1 MLKAVVLA
9 SSLLAQAALAQD
21 APLPRESRAPTVE
34 NVKRPVAEPKY
45 CVYEDKK
52 YSEGAIKTVD
62 GRTIICMVEDGVVFS
77 SQQQQRD
84 LQWVA
89 GTSYRGQLYL
99 KPVSLPKQ

>member
-1 MLKAVVLA
+1 MLKVLVLA
-9 SSLLAQAALAQD
+9 SSLLAQAAVAQD

-34 NVKRPVAEPKY
+34 NMKRPVAEPKY

-52 YSEGAIKTVD
+52 YSEGAVKTVD
-62 GRTIICMVEDGVVFS
+62 GRTIICMAEDGVVFS
-77 SQQQQRD
+77 SQQQRD